1 MKERLTRNLDLKIL
15 AIVFAIIL
23 WLIVVN
29 IDDPVKSNTFSGI
42 EVQIL
47 NAEELEKQGLCYD
60 VLDNTNI
67 VSVTVSGRRSV
78 IEEINREN
86 IIATADMKDL
96 SSMNTLTVKV
106 TSNKSAGDLDT
117 IKANENNVRL
127 NIEPLSKVTKR
138 LVVETNGIPAE
149 NYVLGSRTLGLTQVE
164 VSGPESIV
172 NTIETAKVTV
182 DVDNASS
189 TVSASSRIILCDK
202 SGAKVDTQRLTLSN
216 TSVSITQEILYSKA
230 VDINYQF
237 SGRPEEG
244 YAMTGDVLA
253 DRTSVL
259 IQGRKSLVE
268 SINAINVRGEELSVE
283 GESSN
288 KTVEVDLD
296 DYLPPTVELSEK
308 NFDGKVSVTAII
320 RRETHLDVVTNTIN
334 IKIVGLDAGKKAEI
348 VDDGTYVKDAEFK
361 VRLFGL
367 ATFLNEVDED
377 RLPVTL
383 DLATYKDNNNLKEL
397 ANGYYNIVPT
407 IELPDGVRQDEN
419 CRIHIRITDK

>member
-138 LVVETNGIPAE
+138 LVVETSGLPAE

-237 SGRPEEG
+237 TGSPEEG

-288 KTVEVDLD
+288 KTVEVDLG

>member
-60 VLDNTNI
+60 VLDNTDI

-138 LVVETNGIPAE
+138 LVVETNGLPAE

-172 NTIETAKVTV
+172 NTIESAKVTV

-237 SGRPEEG
+237 SGRPEDG

-268 SINAINVRGEELSVE
+268 SISAINVRGEELSVE

-288 KTVEVDLD
+288 KTVEVDLG

>member
-138 LVVETNGIPAE
+138 LVVETNGLPAE
-149 NYVLGSRTLGLTQVE
+149 NYVLGARTLGLTQVE

-172 NTIETAKVTV
+172 NTIESAKVTV

-237 SGRPEEG
+237 SGRPEDG

-288 KTVEVDLD
+288 KTVEVDLG